1 MNAASI
7 LISGCLFHYER
18 REKRACLSA
27 RPIVRDRIVMM
38 VIVAIKMTKMTRH
51 RASAQ
56 RTTEEGRRRRAARRS
71 ERRAESER
79 RAASSGAPRPSER
92 RGRAARRDNR
102 HQHTSNT
109 TLEFKLAL

>member
-38 VIVAIKMTKMTRH
+38 AIVAIKMTKMTRH
-51 RASAQ
+51 RASAR
-56 RTTEEGRRRRAARRS
+56 RTTEEEDARRQALASSAAARRRQALADA
-71 ERRAESER
+71 EAARRAEATR
-79 RAASSGAPRPSER
+79 RVEDDEHA
-92 RGRAARRDNR
+92 
-102 HQHTSNT
+102 
-109 TLEFKLAL
+109 